1 MNINIDLLS
10 MVHHLKKWYEKS
22 FSHIQEKEKLTQI
35 EIDILLFLANNP
47 QYDTAKEI
55 VKIRGLAKSHVS
67 GGVEKLIKKGFLIR
81 NGDKEDRR
89 CIHLKLL
96 KAASGVVK
104 EAQLTQKKFFEQLY
118 QGITPEEREVWH
130 QILMRMEENVNHA
143 LSEKKEE

>member
-22 FSHIQEKEKLTQI
+22 FSHIQEKENLTQI

-143 LSEKKEE
+143 LAAKKEE